1 MSLPLNVSTGG
12 GGRESSSSHPDPD
25 AGVFLV
31 DSLVQRSF
39 TVFPWFFLPFS
50 DRHHLMLDSPKCSL
64 FQICYRFRIRNEVPV
79 AAASVGGGGGI
90 SAKNSI
96 K

>member
-1 MSLPLNVSTGG
+1 MSLPLDFPQVVRVEGG
-12 GGRESSSSHPDPD
+12 SLSHPTPPDPD
-25 AGVFLV
+25 AGCKAAGVFLV

-64 FQICYRFRIRNEVPV
+64 FQICYVV
-79 AAASVGGGGGI
+79 
-90 SAKNSI
+90 
-96 K
+96 